1 MVSKSPST
9 LSDEANAPTADER
22 CKKGQVPKRINKAV
36 RERLKREHLN
46 ELFIEL
52 ADTLE
57 LNQQNSGK
65 ASILCEATRFLK
77 DVFGQIESLR
87 KEHASLLSESS
98 YVTTE
103 KNELKEE
110 TSVLET
116 EISKLQS
123 EIEAKANQL
132 KPDLNTS
139 HAPAYHHHLYQQQQQ
154 PHPELASQFP
164 GLPIFQGP
172 GFQQSA
178 ATLHPPATVLVLPIQ
193 PDHQT
198 QDISDMTGHVQ
209 TQTHIIYNNTS
220 NVVSK
225 PCPRYASAADSWS
238 SRLLGERL
246 KTNE

>member
-1 MVSKSPST
+1 MASKTPST
-9 LSDEANAPTADER
+9 SSDEANATADER
-22 CKKGQVPKRINKAV
+22 CRKGKVPKRINKAV

-65 ASILCEATRFLK
+65 ASILGEATRFLK

-116 EISKLQS
+116 EISKLQN
-123 EIEAKANQL
+123 EIKARASQS

-139 HAPAYHHHLYQQQQQ
+139 PAPEYHHHHQ
-154 PHPELASQFP
+154 HPELASQFP

-178 ATLHPPATVLVLPIQ
+178 ATFPPPATVLVLPIQ
-193 PDHQT
+193 PDLQT
-198 QDISDMTGHVQ
+198 QDISEMTGRLQ
-209 TQTHIIYNNTS
+209 TQAQPLMYNTS
-220 NVVSK
+220 NVSK

-246 KTNE
+246 KASE

>member
-1 MVSKSPST
+1 MGSKTPST
-9 LSDEANAPTADER
+9 STEEATIDER
-22 CKKGQVPKRINKAV
+22 SRKGKVPKRINKAV

-65 ASILCEATRFLK
+65 ASILCEATKFLK

-87 KEHASLLSESS
+87 KEQTTLLSESN

-116 EISKLQS
+116 EISRLQS
-123 EIEAKANQL
+123 EIEARLNQS
-132 KPDLNTS
+132 KPDLNNS
-139 HAPAYHHHLYQQQQQ
+139 PAPEYHHHQ
-154 PHPELASQFP
+154 LASQFT

-172 GFQQSA
+172 GFQQSS
-178 ATLHPPATVLVLPIQ
+178 ATPPGATVLVLPMH
-193 PDHQT
+193 PDLQT
-198 QDISDMTGHVQ
+198 QQD
-209 TQTHIIYNNTS
+209 TQAPGMMYNNSS
-220 NVVSK
+220 NVSK
-225 PCPRYASAADSWS
+225 PCPRYASAADSWPS
-238 SRLLGERL
+238 LLLGERL
-246 KTNE
+246 KASE

>member
-1 MVSKSPST
+1 MGSKTPST
-9 LSDEANAPTADER
+9 STDEANATADESNR
-22 CKKGQVPKRINKAV
+22 CRKGKVPKRIHKAV

-77 DVFGQIESLR
+77 DVLDQIEVLR
-87 KEHASLLSESS
+87 KEHTSLLSEST

-110 TSVLET
+110 TSALET
-116 EISKLQS
+116 EISKLQT
-123 EIEAKANQL
+123 EIEEKMNQS
-132 KPDLNTS
+132 KPDLSTS
-139 HAPAYHHHLYQQQQQ
+139 PIPEYHHHHHQQQ
-154 PHPELASQFP
+154 HYPELASQFS

-172 GFQQSA
+172 GFQQSS
-178 ATLHPPATVLVLPIQ
+178 ATLPPPATVLVLPIQ
-193 PDHQT
+193 PDLQT
-198 QDISDMTGHVQ
+198 QDISNMTGSMQ
-209 TQTHIIYNNTS
+209 TQAPLIYNSS
-220 NVVSK
+220 NVSK
-225 PCPRYASAADSWS
+225 PCPRYASAGDSWP

-246 KTNE
+246 KASE

>member
-1 MVSKSPST
+1 MGSKTPST
-9 LSDEANAPTADER
+9 STDEANTTTTVDDR
-22 CKKGQVPKRINKAV
+22 SKKGKVPKRINKAV

-87 KEHASLLSESS
+87 KEHTSLLSESN

-123 EIEAKANQL
+123 EIEARANQS

-139 HAPAYHHHLYQQQQQ
+139 PAPEYHHLHHHHQHYQQQHQ
-154 PHPELASQFP
+154 ELASQFSS
-164 GLPIFQGP
+164 GLPIFQAP

-178 ATLHPPATVLVLPIQ
+178 APGGGATVVVLPIQ
-193 PDHQT
+193 SDLHT
-198 QDISDMTGHVQ
+198 QAPLM
-209 TQTHIIYNNTS
+209 YNSS
-220 NVVSK
+220 NVSK
-225 PCPRYASAADSWS
+225 PCPRYASAGDSWP

-246 KTNE
+246 RATE

>member
-1 MVSKSPST
+1 MGSKTPST
-9 LSDEANAPTADER
+9 STDEANATIVDDR
-22 CKKGQVPKRINKAV
+22 SKKGKVPKRINKAV

-87 KEHASLLSESS
+87 KEHTSLLSESN

-116 EISKLQS
+116 EISKLQN
-123 EIEAKANQL
+123 EIEARANQS

-139 HAPAYHHHLYQQQQQ
+139 PAPEYHHHHQHYQQHQ
-154 PHPELASQFP
+154 ELASQFS
-164 GLPIFQGP
+164 GLPIFQAP

-178 ATLHPPATVLVLPIQ
+178 AATPGGATVVVLPIQ
-193 PDHQT
+193 SDLHT
-198 QDISDMTGHVQ
+198 QDISTGRVEQ
-209 TQTHIIYNNTS
+209 TQAPLMYNSS
-220 NVVSK
+220 NVSK
-225 PCPRYASAADSWS
+225 PCPRYASAADSWP

-246 KTNE
+246 RASE

>member
-1 MVSKSPST
+1 KMGSKTPST
-9 LSDEANAPTADER
+9 STDEANGSVDER
-22 CKKGQVPKRINKAV
+22 SRKGKVPKRINKAV
-36 RERLKREHLN
+36 RERLKREQLN

-87 KEHASLLSESS
+87 KEHTSLLSESN

-110 TSVLET
+110 TSVLGT
-116 EISKLQS
+116 EISKLQK
-123 EIEAKANQL
+123 EIEARSNQS

-139 HAPAYHHHLYQQQQQ
+139 PAPEYHHHHQHHHYQQ
-154 PHPELASQFP
+154 HPELASQFS
-164 GLPIFQGP
+164 GLPIFQGA

-178 ATLHPPATVLVLPIQ
+178 ATPPGAATVLVLPML
-193 PDHQT
+193 PDLHT
-198 QDISDMTGHVQ
+198 HDPSDLTGRVQ
-209 TQTHIIYNNTS
+209 TQAPMMMYNSS
-220 NVVSK
+220 NVSK
-225 PCPRYASAADSWS
+225 PCPRYASAADSWP

-246 KTNE
+246 RASE

>member
-9 LSDEANAPTADER
+9 SSDEANATTADER
-22 CKKGQVPKRINKAV
+22 CKKGKVPKRINKAV

-139 HAPAYHHHLYQQQQQ
+139 HAPAYHHHLYQQQQ

-209 TQTHIIYNNTS
+209 TQTPLIYNNTS
-220 NVVSK
+220 NVSK

-246 KTNE
+246 KANE